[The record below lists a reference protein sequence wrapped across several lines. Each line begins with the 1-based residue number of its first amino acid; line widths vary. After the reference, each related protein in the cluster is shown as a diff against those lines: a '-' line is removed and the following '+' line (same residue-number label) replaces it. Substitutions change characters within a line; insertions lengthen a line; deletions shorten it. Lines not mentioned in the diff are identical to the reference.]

1 MLTDTD
7 KIEFRE
13 YYFVYYYYFYFSFPF
28 LDVAQNYE
36 TRVSDEFVIIRNDA
50 LLKCSVPSYAVDF
63 LILNGWVTNE
73 GLEIDA
79 NFNENG
85 KPKLTLNK
93 KRDGEMMTFEI
104 LSAIIFKNVSK
115 TFQIFLKSLGLI
127 WEKV

>member
-7 KIEFRE
+7 KTEYRE
-13 YYFVYYYYFYFSFPF
+13 YFCLLLLFFTF
-28 LDVAQNYE
+28 LDVTQNYE

-73 GLEIDA
+73 GLEIVA

-85 KPKLTLNK
+85 KLTLNK
-93 KRDGEMMTFEI
+93 KRDGEMMAFEI
-104 LSAIIFKNVSK
+104 LSAIIFKNVYN
-115 TFQIFLKSLGLI
+115 TF
-127 WEKV
+127 

>member
-73 GLEIDA
+73 GLEIVA

-85 KPKLTLNK
+85 KLTLNK
-93 KRDGEMMTFEI
+93 KRDGEMMAFEI
-104 LSAIIFKNVSK
+104 LSAIIFKNVYN
-115 TFQIFLKSLGLI
+115 TF
-127 WEKV
+127 

>member
-1 MLTDTD
+1 MF
-7 KIEFRE
+7 IIIF
-13 YYFVYYYYFYFSFPF
+13 FSFPF